1 MSTRKVLFWFLFV
14 ISLVIGGFMHTIND
28 NELCDGTQY
37 AEDIYSKL
45 TNSPL
50 INSEYSITSGYLVW
64 FPNMTI
70 WVANPNGIYAIYEI
84 PPYPKYQT
92 QYGIDLRSM
101 DAFIFTGCTP
111 PISHYF
117 SWDSYLFYR
126 YYNQKNV
133 SWLFA
138 SLSDALN
145 HLTINT
151 TASTYSNSTFNAL
164 TTIITTG
171 DKQTFIDINSV
182 INSTQNDINLMS
194 IPEAYFN
201 FIPYGIQEYIN
212 PLSFPYDTFLP
223 LIRIAIAENNKLYQQ
238 YTSYNQSVLF
248 LQKLNVEKGVRKP
261 RIPFEVNVKDTYSP
275 NNINETKTYLNYL
288 LEYMNDLIVNI
299 TTQYAKYG
307 ITFINYTYFDNNFA
321 GLPTYGY
328 SCIDNNMEC
337 VGDNRDAQYWNIN
350 ITDLNDHIYIVIG
363 VNSFNVNLSSSY
375 QSFSY
380 YNGGHPGQFSLTNFE
395 YNSSL
400 IDLNISNT
408 NISNDILSKFFVIQY
423 IRPNNDFIKNIP
435 MIPIM
440 ETNLTW
446 VLPNARD
453 YLNIWTETRP
463 DEKQMIPPILITFKI
478 Q

>member
-1 MSTRKVLFWFLFV
+1 MSTL
-14 ISLVIGGFMHTIND
+14 SLSILLSILCSLSSADD
-28 NELCDGTQY
+28 NLCDGSQY
-37 AEDIYSKL
+37 AKNIYDKL
-45 TNSPL
+45 RNSPS
-50 INSEYSITSGYLVW
+50 ISSQYSINIGYLVW
-64 FPNMTI
+64 WSNMTI
-70 WVANPNGIYAIYEI
+70 WAANPNGIYAIYEI
-84 PPYPKYQT
+84 PPYPIYET
-92 QYGIDLRSM
+92 QYGINLRSM

-111 PISHYF
+111 PKSHYF
-117 SWDSYLFYR
+117 AWNSYLFYR
-126 YYNQKNV
+126 YHTQRNI
-133 SWLFA
+133 SFLFA
-138 SLSDALN
+138 SLSDSLN

-151 TASTYSNSTFNAL
+151 TTTSNSSFNAL

-171 DKQTFIDINSV
+171 DKHTFIDINST
-182 INSTQNDINLMS
+182 INSTQNDINLLP
-194 IPEAYFN
+194 IPSKYYN
-201 FIPYGIQEYIN
+201 FIPYGIDPYIN
-212 PLSFPYDTFLP
+212 PISFPYDLFLP
-223 LIRIAIAENNKLYQQ
+223 LIRIAIPDNEAMYQQ
-238 YTSYNQSVLF
+238 YTSYNQTVLF
-248 LQKLNVEKGVRKP
+248 LQKLNVEKGTRKP
-261 RIPFEVNVKDTYSP
+261 RYPFDVYVKDTYSP
-275 NNINETKTYLNYL
+275 NNINETEMYLNYL
-288 LEYMNDLIVNI
+288 LQYKDDLVVNLTTEYANL
-299 TTQYAKYG
+299 
-307 ITFINYTYFDNNFA
+307 TFKKYTYFENNYNSF
-321 GLPTYGY
+321 GLSNYGY
-328 SCIDNNMEC
+328 SCIEKDMEC
-337 VGDNRDAQYWNIN
+337 FGDDRDAQYWMTNIS
-350 ITDLNDHIYIVIG
+350 DLHNHIYIVIG